1 MIHRT
6 LLLSVLSVLVA
17 LAPAGWAAEAAPS
30 VKFPKGI
37 PNHPEKLQFPPLQY
51 EPPDPKEYRLQLAAG
66 PVAYIA
72 ADRELPLVSLTIL
85 VRTGDY
91 LEPPGKEGVTDL
103 TGYLLAGGGT
113 KSKKAE
119 DLEERL
125 AFLAANLNS

>member
-51 EPPDPKEYRLQLAAG
+51 EPPDPKDYRLQLAAG

-72 ADRELPLVSLTIL
+72 TDRELPRERSRAARKIWKSAWPFW
-85 VRTGDY
+85 
-91 LEPPGKEGVTDL
+91 PPT
-103 TGYLLAGGGT
+103 
-113 KSKKAE
+113 
-119 DLEERL
+119 
-125 AFLAANLNS
+125 